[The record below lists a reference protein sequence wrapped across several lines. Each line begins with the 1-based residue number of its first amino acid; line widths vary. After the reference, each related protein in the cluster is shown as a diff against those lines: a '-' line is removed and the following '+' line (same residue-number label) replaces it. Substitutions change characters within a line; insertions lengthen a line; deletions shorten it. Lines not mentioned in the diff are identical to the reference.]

1 MDQLLILLVTLLP
14 FVGGAAALYV
24 GIRFARAFER
34 RGVDHTEVQALH
46 RRVARL
52 EEALARATLD
62 VGRLEQEQ
70 RFTLRLLA
78 ERPDARPTAGT

>member
-1 MDQLLILLVTLLP
+1 MDRFLILLVTLLP
-14 FVGGAAALYV
+14 FFGGAAALYV

-34 RGVDHTEVQALH
+34 RGIDHTEVQALH

-52 EEALARATLD
+52 EEELARAAVD

-78 ERPDARPTAGT
+78 ERQGALPRTGA